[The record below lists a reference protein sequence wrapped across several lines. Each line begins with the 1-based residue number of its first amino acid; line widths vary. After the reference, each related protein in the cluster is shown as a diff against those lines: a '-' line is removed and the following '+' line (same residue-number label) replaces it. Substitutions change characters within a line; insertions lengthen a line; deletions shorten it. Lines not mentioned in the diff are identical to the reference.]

1 MRKYL
6 YLFSFVILFFLI
18 LSFNMER
25 VLAYTDTSTYKVTIK
40 DEFTSEDKV
49 KEISNNIKNE
59 TGWDANYKLT
69 GQSAKAYKIIT
80 GGFYGESKVKE
91 VLNDFEQNTRINGS
105 YSENGNVQTIYQV
118 TTGGFIGESK
128 VKQVLEMLQAQTGVK
143 GTYTSTGEKQYYYRI
158 VSGGFQGEQ
167 RMKEV
172 LSKFQNETSIKG
184 SYEPI
189 GDSKITYTILSGG
202 FSTEDIVKKAAEETK
217 SQTGIDISY
226 EKIPDS
232 SSYRLVISNITEN
245 ELSDIES
252 FFGKK
257 NWWYAKKEINNQS
270 YRLISAPILDDQI
283 INKGLSFFE
292 SNKWWATKQKTD
304 VQGENKFR
312 ITTEKIS
319 DQTKLQKALSF
330 FEANKWW
337 ADAQKTTIK
346 GYKITSD
353 VIDTEADLNKGLEY
367 FKSRNL
373 WATYSNLSK
382 DTYMLNLNEEFTGIE
397 NVTSAVNKLTNTYGL
412 NAEVVKIKDGPQIMY
427 TNYNLT
433 LSDMISKQMNANP
446 QTDSAAYVS
455 LSYINTSTS
464 TVTADYLNIRS
475 SPEVKSD
482 NIIGQVQKGDKVS
495 IISKE
500 GNWAKINLG
509 WRKASREEVAYYINP
524 ENFSINSKYYF
535 QFLKLSQYAGISAS
549 EVNNKIL
556 KGKGIL
562 EGKGESFIKAA
573 EANNINELYLISHA
587 LLETGNGSSELA
599 NGVMYNGKKVYNM
612 YGIGAYDGDAVT
624 KGAQYAYNQGWFTP
638 EAAILGGA
646 KFIGS
651 SYIHNSTYHQ
661 DTLYKMRWE
670 PTVSHQYAT
679 DIGWAY
685 KQVNRMYSLYTLL
698 DNYTLYYDIPKYK

>member
-6 YLFSFVILFFLI
+6 CLFSFVILFFLT
-18 LSFNMER
+18 LSFYGER

-49 KEISNNIKNE
+49 KGISNKINNE

-69 GQSAKAYKIIT
+69 GNTTRAFKIIT
-80 GGFYGESKVKE
+80 GGFYGEDKVKD
-91 VLNDFEQNTRINGS
+91 VLNDFEQNTGINGS
-105 YSENGNVQTIYQV
+105 YSENGNVQTIYQI
-118 TTGGFIGESK
+118 TTGGFTGESK
-128 VKQVLEMLQAQTGVK
+128 VKQVLDILQSQTGVK

-158 VSGGFQGEQ
+158 VSGGFQSEQ
-167 RMKEV
+167 RIKEV
-172 LSKFQNETSIKG
+172 LSKFENETSIKG

-189 GDSKITYTILSGG
+189 GNSKITYTVLSGG
-202 FSTEDIVKKAAEETK
+202 FSTEDNVKKAAAETK
-217 SQTGIDISY
+217 SQTGIEASY

-232 SSYRLVISNITEN
+232 ESYRLVISNITES
-245 ELSDIES
+245 ELTGIES

-257 NWWYAKKEINNQS
+257 NWWYVKKEVKNQS
-270 YRLISAPILDDQI
+270 YRLISEPILDDQI
-283 INKGLSFFE
+283 IDKGLSFFE
-292 SNKWWATKQKTD
+292 SNKWWASKQKTD
-304 VQGENKFR
+304 QLGENKFR

-319 DQTKLQKALSF
+319 DETKLLKALNF
-330 FEANKWW
+330 FESNKWW
-337 ADAQKTTIK
+337 AVSQKTTIK
-346 GYKITSD
+346 GYRITSE
-353 VIDTEADLNKGLEY
+353 VINSEAVLNKGLDF
-367 FKSRNL
+367 FKSKNL

-382 DTYMLNLNEEFTGIE
+382 DTYIINLNEEFTGIE
-397 NVTSAVNKLTNTYGL
+397 NATSAVNKLSNVYGL
-412 NAEVVKIKDGPQIMY
+412 NAEVVKIKDGPQIMN

-433 LSDMISKQMNANP
+433 LSDMISKQLNANP

-464 TVTADYLNIRS
+464 TVTADYLNVRS
-475 SPEVKSD
+475 TPEVKSD
-482 NIIGQVQKGDKVS
+482 NIIGQVQKSDKVT

-500 GNWAKINLG
+500 GNWAKINMG
-509 WRKASREEVAYYINP
+509 WRKASREEVTYYINP
-524 ENFSINSKYYF
+524 ENFSISSKYYF
-535 QFLKLSQYAGISAS
+535 QFLKLSQYAGLTAT

-573 EANNINELYLISHA
+573 ESNNINELYLIAHS

-651 SYIHNSTYHQ
+651 SYIHNATYHQ

>member
-6 YLFSFVILFFLI
+6 YLFSFVILFFLT
-18 LSFNMER
+18 LSFYGER

-49 KEISNNIKNE
+49 KGISNKIKNE

-69 GQSAKAYKIIT
+69 GNTTKAFKIIT

-91 VLNDFEQNTRINGS
+91 VLNDFEKSTGIKGS
-105 YSENGNVQTIYQV
+105 YSENGNVQTLYQI
-118 TTGGFIGESK
+118 TTGGFTGESK
-128 VKQVLEMLQAQTGVK
+128 VKEALQMLQAQTGIK
-143 GTYTSTGEKQYYYRI
+143 GTYISTGEKQYYYQI
-158 VSGGFQGEQ
+158 VSGGYQGEK
-167 RMKEV
+167 RVKEV
-172 LSKFQNETSIKG
+172 LSKFESETNIKG

-189 GDSKITYTILSGG
+189 DNSKITYTVLTGG
-202 FSTEDIVKKAAEETK
+202 FPTEDKVKQAAADTK
-217 SQTGIDISY
+217 NQTGIEPSY
-226 EKIPDS
+226 EKIPNS
-232 SSYRLVISNITEN
+232 KSYRLVISDITEN
-245 ELSDIES
+245 ELANIES
-252 FFGKK
+252 FFKEK
-257 NWWYAKKEINNQS
+257 NWWYSKKATDNQK
-270 YRLISAPILDDQI
+270 YRLVSEPILDNQI
-283 INKGLSFFE
+283 LDKGLSFFQT
-292 SNKWWATKQKTD
+292 NKWWARKQKTD
-304 VQGENKFR
+304 QMGENKFR
-312 ITTEKIS
+312 ITTENIS
-319 DQTKLQKALSF
+319 DQTKLQKALNF
-330 FEANKWW
+330 FESNKWW
-337 ADAQKTTIK
+337 AVAQKTTIK
-346 GYKITSD
+346 GYKITSE
-353 VIDTEADLNKGLEY
+353 VIDSEAALNKGLDY
-367 FKSRNL
+367 CKSKNI

-382 DTYMLNLNEEFTGIE
+382 DTYSINLNEEFTGIE
-397 NVTSAVNKLTNTYGL
+397 NATLAVNKLSNVYGL
-412 NAEVVKIKDGPQIMY
+412 NAEVVKIKDGPQIMN

-433 LSDMISKQMNANP
+433 LSDMLSKQMNANP

-464 TVTADYLNIRS
+464 TVTADYLNVRS
-475 SPEVKSD
+475 TPEVKSD
-482 NIIGQVQKGDKVS
+482 NIIGQVQKGDKVT

-500 GNWAKINLG
+500 GNWAKINMG
-509 WRKASREEVAYYINP
+509 WRKASREEVTYYINP
-524 ENFSINSKYYF
+524 ENFSISSKYYF
-535 QFLKLSQYAGISAS
+535 QFLKLSQYAGLTAT

-573 EANNINELYLISHA
+573 ESNNINELYLIAHS

-651 SYIHNSTYHQ
+651 SYIHNATYHQ